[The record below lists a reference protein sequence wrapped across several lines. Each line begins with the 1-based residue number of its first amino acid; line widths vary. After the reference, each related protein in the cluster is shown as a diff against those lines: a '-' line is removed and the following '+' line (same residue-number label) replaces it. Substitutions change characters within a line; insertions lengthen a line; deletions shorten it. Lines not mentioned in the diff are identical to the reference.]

1 MHDDIAPREAFRAAP
16 LERAID
22 RVPRKKNALE
32 ALEALKAHTLARSVD
47 ASPLRA
53 PLVRRP
59 RPARIRDDHRAR
71 PRAVPLAAR
80 ARVPRAEEPPTLPN
94 VLRSL
99 LPNTNNARRGR
110 VVVVRQ
116 RVERVLRRE
125 GAPGVLQRA
134 PRQRLRQ
141 PVRERVEP
149 PPVAIITLAV
159 INPTVNLTRWILS
172 SGRGHPLPIAARQ
185 FREALR
191 QRVSRRRLALGH
203 LRPLLRRRRAEEGR
217 VADADD
223 DAAAETVRSGPVRF
237 GPVRFARVRGGC
249 LRSVSAGVVRRVEPP
264 RGRSPRGAAVADAPK
279 VGSAFCVPSG
289 IASDPA
295 DDEVEA
301 VVDAASSG
309 HARGVGLGR
318 EVAIGVLV
326 GYMREGANREEER
339 AGG

>member
-16 LERAID
+16 LERAIG
-22 RVPRKKNALE
+22 RVPRKKKALE
-32 ALEALKAHTLARSVD
+32 ALEALFALARSVD

-59 RPARIRDDHRAR
+59 RPALIRDDHRAR

-80 ARVPRAEEPPTLPN
+80 ARVPRAEAPPTLPN

-99 LPNTNNARRGR
+99 PNTNTARRGR

-116 RVERVLRRE
+116 RVERVRRRE

-141 PVRERVEP
+141 PVRDRVEP

-217 VADADD
+217 VADADH
-223 DAAAETVRSGPVRF
+223 DAAAETVRSGPVQF
-237 GPVRFARVRGGC
+237 GPVRFARARGGC

-264 RGRSPRGAAVADAPK
+264 RGRYPRGAAVADVPK
-279 VGSAFCVPSG
+279 VGSEFCVSSG

-309 HARGVGLGR
+309 HARGVGFGR